1 MSISPF
7 KDHCSLKFL
16 NWIRPALQRRAFARG
31 RSLQP
36 DPARVCGLSFVLVAL
51 FATCFLTVSVFAQG
65 FAPPGLGIA
74 PPGLNVAP
82 PALRWESDISVAMAR
97 AEREQRPLF
106 LHFVGHD
113 CQPAVQMAN
122 EVFVQPSVIAHL
134 NAHFVMV
141 RINASENP
149 VLAQKFEVK
158 SIPTDLIL
166 KPNGLLIYRRTGGI
180 SVERF
185 SEFLAFLQGKI
196 QSDQGPAP
204 VPHASLPVTNPPG
217 FPSPVPNSVPSP
229 AIPTPVM
236 AQSMAFPETIRDS
249 FMQQPPHI
257 QQPPP
262 QAAAVATVPHASVN
276 PLRVAEV
283 ATKPMVEPT
292 LNPPQMPVNPV
303 LVREPVPAMSTVP
316 VIVANEPAPTKMTVE
331 VPLALEGF
339 CPVTLCAEERW
350 VSGNPAFCTMYL
362 GHIFRFA
369 SSEALGTFARNPAN
383 YIPVAMGEDIVL
395 MVERNKRINGNRKFG
410 AWFQGRVFLFSS
422 QETLDAFANRPE
434 YYTEIALKYEL
445 AQKERP
451 TVY

>member
-1 MSISPF
+1 
-7 KDHCSLKFL
+7 
-16 NWIRPALQRRAFARG
+16 
-31 RSLQP
+31 
-36 DPARVCGLSFVLVAL
+36 
-51 FATCFLTVSVFAQG
+51 
-65 FAPPGLGIA
+65 
-74 PPGLNVAP
+74 
-82 PALRWESDISVAMAR
+82 MAR

-122 EVFVQPSVIAHL
+122 EVFVQPNVIAHL
-134 NAHFVMV
+134 NANFVMV
-141 RINASENP
+141 RINASENA
-149 VLAQKFEVK
+149 VLAQKFDVK

-166 KPNGLLIYRRTGGI
+166 KPNGMLIYRRTGGI
-180 SVERF
+180 SAERF
-185 SEFLAFLQGKI
+185 SEFLTFLQGKI
-196 QSDQGPAP
+196 QSDNGPAF
-204 VPHASLPVTNPPG
+204 HTSLPVANPPG
-217 FPSPVPNSVPSP
+217 FPNPATPAPVV
-229 AIPTPVM
+229 
-236 AQSMAFPETIRDS
+236 AQPLAFPETIRDS
-249 FMQQPPHI
+249 FVQQPP
-257 QQPPP
+257 QTL
-262 QAAAVATVPHASVN
+262 AAVTAPPASAN
-276 PLRVAEV
+276 PLRTAET
-283 ATKPMVEPT
+283 ATKPTADSFT
-292 LNPPQMPVNPV
+292 LNPPRMPVNPV
-303 LVREPVPAMSTVP
+303 QVQPVPSLPPVTPTMP
-316 VIVANEPAPTKMTVE
+316 VIVANEPAPAKMTVE

-369 SSEALGTFARNPAN
+369 TSEALGTFAKNPAN

-410 AWFQGRVFLFSS
+410 AWYEGRVFLFSS